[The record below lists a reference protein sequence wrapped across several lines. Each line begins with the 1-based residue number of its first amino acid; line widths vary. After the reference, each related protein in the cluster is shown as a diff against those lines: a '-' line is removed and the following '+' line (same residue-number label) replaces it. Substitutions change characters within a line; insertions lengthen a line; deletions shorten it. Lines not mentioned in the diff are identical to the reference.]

1 MTLGFDGAPQGRPE
15 HKLGPPPHLSLGASS
30 GPGRSGPA
38 AGPDGSSLRC
48 GPLLPFGQSA
58 VTGLLL
64 EAAPLGPGLPAVAPG
79 GDTVEPLQAG
89 SARRLSL
96 GGFAKA
102 KTTNDGGNTML
113 DQQELPLNQEPKE
126 RLRLAKRLGVYHLEL
141 VRDRQI
147 DYELDTAIN
156 ALTAAVNVIQ
166 QELQGADRERLLCL
180 WLNAR
185 HHLIGMEV
193 VSVGTLTA
201 SLAHPREIFKGAIL
215 KNAAGIIL
223 AHNHPSG
230 DPNPSDEDR
239 RLTRRLAEA
248 GRVIGID
255 VLDHVI
261 VGDKV
266 FYSFKTQGVL

>member
-1 MTLGFDGAPQGRPE
+1 
-15 HKLGPPPHLSLGASS
+15 
-30 GPGRSGPA
+30 
-38 AGPDGSSLRC
+38 
-48 GPLLPFGQSA
+48 
-58 VTGLLL
+58 
-64 EAAPLGPGLPAVAPG
+64 
-79 GDTVEPLQAG
+79 
-89 SARRLSL
+89 
-96 GGFAKA
+96 
-102 KTTNDGGNTML
+102 ML
-113 DQQELPLNQEPKE
+113 NQQELPLDRDSQE
-126 RLRLAKRLGVYHLEL
+126 RRSLTKRLGVYRVEL
-141 VRDRQI
+141 VRDRSVT
-147 DYELDTAIN
+147 YEPDAAMS
-156 ALTAAVNVIQ
+156 ALTTAVNIIQ
-166 QELQGADRERLLCL
+166 QELQRADRERLLCL

-185 HHLIGMEV
+185 HDLIGMEV

-255 VLDHVI
+255 ILDHVI
-261 VGDKV
+261 VADKT